1 MPNFQQKISNLKSQ
15 KQKYYTVISL
25 VFNLPEIKLNIFQII
40 ITIYDFLIFEYFINI
55 YKNNLNKSRKP

>member
-25 VFNLPEIKLNIFQII
+25 VFNLPEIKLNIF
-40 ITIYDFLIFEYFINI
+40 
-55 YKNNLNKSRKP
+55 